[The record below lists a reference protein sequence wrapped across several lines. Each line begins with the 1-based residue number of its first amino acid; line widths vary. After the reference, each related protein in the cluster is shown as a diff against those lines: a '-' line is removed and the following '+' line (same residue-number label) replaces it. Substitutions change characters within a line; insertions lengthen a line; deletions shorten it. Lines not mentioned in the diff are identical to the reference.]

1 MKVGVV
7 SLGCPK
13 NLVDTEVMLS
23 KIVGAGHTIVQAVEN
38 ADVLILNTC
47 AFIETARAEARQ
59 EIANL
64 SQFKKKYLIV
74 TGCYPKLA
82 GDKLFKDFPNI
93 NGLVSCGNV
102 DKIVAAIDKVKQGS
116 QVSFLGG
123 TSYLGPAEARVKATP
138 SYTAYV
144 KIADGCSHGCS
155 FCTIPRI
162 RGPYRSRQSAE
173 IVKEIEMLA
182 GRGTKEIILVAQD
195 TTSYGRDRNKRPVLA
210 GLLRKIVKIEGI
222 KWVRI
227 MYAHPDY
234 LTDELIETIAQEKKI
249 CKYLDLPLQHGSD
262 KILKAM
268 GRGMGRQA
276 IIDKIAQIRRRI
288 PEMAIRSAFIVGFP
302 GETEKEFGQ
311 LLSLLK
317 ELALDRV
324 GVFAYSP
331 EAGTRAAKL
340 KNQVAASVA
349 QRRYDRAM
357 QLQSRISNK
366 VNQKYLGQILEVLI
380 EGKDSID
387 PSVWRG
393 RSFRDAPDIDGKVA
407 VKAGDFR
414 PGDMVRCRISG
425 ATDYDLIGEEI
436 NERR

>member
-23 KIVGAGHTIVQAVEN
+23 KIVGAGHTIVQAIDS

-47 AFIETARAEARQ
+47 AFIEAARAEARQ
-59 EIANL
+59 EIASL

-93 NGLVSCGNV
+93 NGLVSCGNI
-102 DKIVAAIDKVKQGS
+102 DRIVAAIDKVKQGS
-116 QVSFLGG
+116 RVSFLGG
-123 TSYLGPAEARVKATP
+123 TSYLGPTTARVRATP

-162 RGPYRSRQSAE
+162 RGPYRSRKIEE
-173 IVKEIEMLA
+173 IVKEVKMLA
-182 GRGTKEIILVAQD
+182 QVGTKEINLVAQD
-195 TTSYGRDRNKRPVLA
+195 TTNYGRDRYGKPVLA

-227 MYAHPDY
+227 MYAHPDH
-234 LTDELIETIAQEKKI
+234 LTDELTRTIAQEGKI

-268 GRGMGRQA
+268 GRRMGRRA
-276 IIDKIAQIRRRI
+276 IIDKITRIRRQVPGI
-288 PEMAIRSAFIVGFP
+288 AIRSAFIVGFP
-302 GETEKEFGQ
+302 GETEKEFRQ

-324 GVFAYSP
+324 GVFTYSP

-340 KNQVAASVA
+340 GNRVADSVS
-349 QRRYDRAM
+349 QKRYDRAM

-366 VNQKYLGQILEVLI
+366 VNQKYVGKILEVLI
-380 EGKDSID
+380 EGHDSVD

-393 RSFRDAPDIDGKVA
+393 RSFRDAPAIDGLVM
-407 VKAGDFR
+407 VKAGNFR
-414 PGDMVRCRISG
+414 PGDMVRCLIAG

-436 NERR
+436 DERR